1 MTKNIRYILLGA
13 VVILTIVFLLLN
25 AGGKKKVSFSW
36 DENYRENN
44 REPYGTY
51 VVHELLKNYY
61 EDKEFTTVKENLVDV
76 LPIEEDG
83 EVANYVFIG
92 NGIYL
97 DSADLQTLLT
107 FAENGNN
114 VFISSK
120 SVPYELMESY
130 LYAYGNYCDYEDWD
144 GYRSERD
151 TVGYLNLSHPNLKNK
166 KDFPFKSVENF
177 ETEDYRWHYIESR
190 FFCEDQSGFTAIGS
204 VGDYMTNF
212 VKVEYGLGNFY
223 LHTTPLAFTNYH
235 LLKEEKLAYANKV
248 FSHLE
253 AGDIYFDG
261 FNHVGEFYES
271 SSAKDDMAGI
281 YEPVK
286 LKEDSPL
293 AYILSEPSL
302 RWTWYLLLAIA
313 FLYVIF
319 RAKRKQRIIPVVEE
333 NTNTS
338 LEFIQSIGT
347 LYFQQN
353 NHAKLCQQKM
363 KLFLSFIRERY
374 NIVTHNFD
382 DKQLAKLAAVS
393 DVSEAKIRKI
403 FDLHKDYSIRP
414 SLSEA
419 GLIDFHQ
426 AIDYFYKKCK

>member
-1 MTKNIRYILLGA
+1 MNKNIRYILLGA

-25 AGGKKKVSFSW
+25 AGGKKKINFNW

-51 VVHELLKNYY
+51 VVHELLKDYY
-61 EDKEFTTVKENLVDV
+61 KDKEFTTIDENLVDV
-76 LPIEEDG
+76 LPTTEADEI
-83 EVANYVFIG
+83 ANYVFIG

-97 DSADLQTLLT
+97 DSADMATLLT
-107 FAENGNN
+107 FTANGNN

-120 SVPYELMESY
+120 SVPDDLMESY
-130 LYAYGNYCDYEDWD
+130 LYPYGNSCDYEHWD
-144 GYRSERD
+144 SYDNRRD
-151 TVGYLNLSHPNLKNK
+151 TVGYLNLSHPNLKNTT
-166 KDFPFKSVENF
+166 DYSFKYVDNF
-177 ETEDYRWHYIESR
+177 ETDDYSWHYIDDAY
-190 FFCEDQSGFTAIGS
+190 FCEEQDNFEAIGS
-204 VGDYMTNF
+204 LDGYNTNF
-212 VKVEYGLGNFY
+212 VKVEYGLGSFY

-235 LLKEEKLAYANKV
+235 LLEEENLAYANKV
-248 FSHLE
+248 FSHLTE
-253 AGDIYFDG
+253 GDIYFDA
-261 FNHVGEFYES
+261 FNHVGEFYEGNG
-271 SSAKDDMAGI
+271 ADDDMAGI
-281 YEPVK
+281 YEPVR

-293 AYILSEPSL
+293 EYILSEPSL

-319 RAKRKQRIIPVVEE
+319 RAKRKQRIIPVLEE

-382 DKQLAKLAAVS
+382 DKQLVKLAKVS
-393 DVSEAKIRKI
+393 DISEAKIRKI
-403 FDLHKDYSIRP
+403 FDLHKDYSTRP
-414 SLSEA
+414 SLSA
-419 GLIDFHQ
+419 AALIDFHH
-426 AIDYFYKKCK
+426 AVDYFYKKCK

>member
-25 AGGKKKVSFSW
+25 AGGKKKVSFDW
-36 DENYRENN
+36 DENYREDN

-51 VVHELLKNYY
+51 VVHELLEDYY
-61 EDKEFTTVKENLVDV
+61 AEKEFTTIDENLVDV
-76 LPIEEDG
+76 LPTTEDG
-83 EVANYVFIG
+83 KVSNYVFIG

-97 DSADLQTLLT
+97 DSADMATLLL

-120 SVPYELMESY
+120 SIPFDLMEEE
-130 LYAYGNYCDYEDWD
+130 LYIYDNYCEYEDWD
-144 GYRSERD
+144 GYVTERD

-166 KDFPFKSVENF
+166 QDFPFKYVDNF
-177 ETEDYRWHYIESR
+177 KIANYRWHYIESR
-190 FFCEDQSGFTAIGS
+190 FFCEEQEGFTAIGS
-204 VGDYMTNF
+204 IGGYRTNF
-212 VKVEYGLGNFY
+212 VKIEYGLGNFY

-235 LLKEEKLAYANKV
+235 LLKEENLAYANKV

-253 AGDIYFDG
+253 EGHIYFDG
-261 FNHVGEFYES
+261 FNHVGEYYES
-271 SSAKDDMAGI
+271 DGDDDMAGI
-281 YEPVK
+281 YEPVR
-286 LKEDSPL
+286 LKENSPL
-293 AYILSEPSL
+293 EYILSEPSL
-302 RWTWYLLLAIA
+302 RWTWYLLLIIA
-313 FLYVIF
+313 LLYVIF
-319 RAKRKQRIIPVVEE
+319 RAKRKQRIIPVLEE

-382 DKQLAKLAAVS
+382 DKQLVKLAAVS

-403 FDLHKDYSIRP
+403 FNLHKEYSTQP

-419 GLIDFHQ
+419 ALIDFHQ
-426 AIDYFYKKCK
+426 SIDYFYKNCK

>member
-1 MTKNIRYILLGA
+1 MNKNIRYILLGA

-25 AGGKKKVSFSW
+25 AGGKKKVSFNW

-51 VVHELLKNYY
+51 VVHELLKDYY
-61 EDKEFTTVKENLVDV
+61 DDKEFTTINGNLVDA
-76 LPIEEDG
+76 LPTEENG

-97 DSADLQTLLT
+97 DSADMATLLT

-120 SVPYELMESY
+120 SIPYDLMEYELY
-130 LYAYGNYCDYEDWD
+130 DYANYCEYEDWD
-144 GYRSERD
+144 GYTTERD
-151 TVGYLNLSHPNLKNK
+151 TVGYLNLAHPSLRNK
-166 KDFPFKSVENF
+166 KDFEFKYIDNF
-177 ETEDYRWHYIESR
+177 ETESYRWHYIESR
-190 FFCEDQSGFTAIGS
+190 FFCEEQESFTAIGS
-204 VGDYMTNF
+204 VGGYMTNF
-212 VKVEYGLGNFY
+212 LKVEYGLGNFY
-223 LHTTPLAFTNYH
+223 LHTTPIAFTNYH
-235 LLKEEKLAYANKV
+235 LLEEENLAYANKV

-253 AGDIYFDG
+253 EGDIYFDG
-261 FNHVGEFYES
+261 FNHVGEYYETDGGD
-271 SSAKDDMAGI
+271 DDMAGLF
-281 YEPVK
+281 EPVR

-293 AYILSEPSL
+293 EYILSEPSL
-302 RWTWYLLLAIA
+302 RWTWFLLLAIA
-313 FLYVIF
+313 LLYVIF
-319 RAKRKQRIIPVVEE
+319 RAKRKQRIIPVLEE

-363 KLFLSFIRERY
+363 KLFLAFIRERY
-374 NIVTHNFD
+374 NITTHNFD
-382 DKQLAKLAAVS
+382 DKQLKKLAKVS

-403 FDLHKDYSIRP
+403 FDLHKDYSTRP

-426 AIDYFYKKCK
+426 AVDYFYKNCK